1 MPGSFLKLN
10 SRHSGFGELF
20 RFEKELTL
28 SLRDSYICMAIV
40 NDSILSCFFVF
51 FLNEIY
57 LQRFPHQFFK
67 SNFPKVTLTRLNSF
81 SYFLL
86 ILIIFWS
93 FFVHSG
99 GFGKIKKLVQDGGS
113 KITVL
118 SEHDVL
124 ILMSHNGIS
133 SETVLDVID
142 VPYFLD

>member
-1 MPGSFLKLN
+1 MIRNYRVLKYTCNGFLI
-10 SRHSGFGELF
+10 S
-20 RFEKELTL
+20 
-28 SLRDSYICMAIV
+28 
-40 NDSILSCFFVF
+40 
-51 FLNEIY
+51 
-57 LQRFPHQFFK
+57 FFK

-81 SYFLL
+81 SYL

-93 FFVHSG
+93 FFVHFG

-118 SEHDVL
+118 SEYDVL